1 MFDGHEGNEGAA
13 AGGEWNIPESVQ
25 RLLLRDRTTRRNIQ
39 WGTDNYL
46 SVSPLYTP
54 ESEINES
61 DLKSV
66 SILPRVKKSAE
77 EQLSRTRDKAEVF
90 TPSWICAIQNN
101 QVDEAWFG
109 WADSFCI
116 IDGAGW
122 KTVPDKVSFPEGKSW
137 KDYVEDIRLEITCG
151 EAPYL
156 TSRYDTVTGDVIP
169 IEDRI
174 GLLDRKLRVVSENCD
189 DEDEWCFWARRA
201 IESVYGYDFQGDN
214 VFLARKNILLD
225 FCEYMYSVFGH
236 YPNKKTLQGLA
247 TVISWNIWQMDGLNN
262 SVPFSSVPIVQR
274 EEDLFGFVEEN
285 IIESPPVQCRIYDWK
300 ANRSVEFRSMIR

>member
-1 MFDGHEGNEGAA
+1 MFNGHEGNEGATTV
-13 AGGEWNIPESVQ
+13 GEWSLPESIQ
-25 RLLLRDRTTRRNIQ
+25 FLLLKDKTTKNNIK

-46 SVSPLYTP
+46 SVSPLFTP

-101 QVDEAWFG
+101 QIDEAWFG
-109 WADSFCI
+109 RSDLFCKV
-116 IDGAGW
+116 DGEGW
-122 KTVPDKVSFPEGKSW
+122 KTVSDKVSFPEGKSW

-156 TSRYDTVTGDVIP
+156 TSRYDTVTGDMIP
-169 IEDRI
+169 VENRI
-174 GLLDRKLRVVSENCD
+174 GLLDRKLRVVTENTD
-189 DEDEWCFWARRA
+189 GEEEWSFWARRA
-201 IESVYGYDFQGDN
+201 VESVYGYDFQGDN
-214 VFLARKNILLD
+214 VFLARKNILLAYS
-225 FCEYMYSVFGH
+225 EYMYSVFGH
-236 YPNKKTLQGLA
+236 YPDKKTLQGLA
-247 TVISWNIWQMDGLNN
+247 TVTSWNIWQMDGLKNC
-262 SVPFSSVPIVQR
+262 VPFSSVPIVQR

-285 IIESPPVQCRIYDWK
+285 IIESPPIQCRIYDWK